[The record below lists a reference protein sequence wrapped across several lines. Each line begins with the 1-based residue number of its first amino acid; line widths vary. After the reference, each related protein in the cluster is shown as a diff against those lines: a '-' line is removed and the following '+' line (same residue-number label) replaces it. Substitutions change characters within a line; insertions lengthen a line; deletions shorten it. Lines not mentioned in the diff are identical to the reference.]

1 MQAFGQVPEERERR
15 GEMGGRGREGANRE
29 WEGEETLQEV
39 RLTRA

>member
-1 MQAFGQVPEERERR
+1 MQAFGQVPEERERGR
-15 GEMGGRGREGANRE
+15 GRGRGREGAHRE